1 MVGDG
6 HPMCITAEVVEN
18 MLRAAEGPLA
28 VDDPV
33 VTEQLPDERG
43 ESLRLGQR
51 QDLAVETEL
60 AIREGALQGFDKL
73 APKDATEHLDRKKE
87 SIARANPAGVV
98 GREPAGG
105 NDAMDVRMMLQ
116 LLIPGMEH
124 TEKADLCP
132 EMFGIASH
140 FEQRFS
146 AGAEQQIV
154 DELLILQCQRR
165 QQMRQREDDV
175 NVARGKEFLT
185 ARFDPTVSSVG
196 LALRAVPVSTGVV

>member
-73 APKDATEHLDRKKE
+73 APKDATEHFDRKKE

-116 LLIPGMEH
+116 L
-124 TEKADLCP
+124 
-132 EMFGIASH
+132 
-140 FEQRFS
+140 
-146 AGAEQQIV
+146 
-154 DELLILQCQRR
+154 
-165 QQMRQREDDV
+165 
-175 NVARGKEFLT
+175 
-185 ARFDPTVSSVG
+185 
-196 LALRAVPVSTGVV
+196 